1 MRFFTSNPVF
11 EMLKKDLGKVKS
23 LFEQFEE
30 ATTPTVLLDLFR
42 KRVKLEVPIRTGFA
56 KLAASFLTLT

>member
-1 MRFFTSNPVF
+1 
-11 EMLKKDLGKVKS
+11 MLKKDLGKVKS